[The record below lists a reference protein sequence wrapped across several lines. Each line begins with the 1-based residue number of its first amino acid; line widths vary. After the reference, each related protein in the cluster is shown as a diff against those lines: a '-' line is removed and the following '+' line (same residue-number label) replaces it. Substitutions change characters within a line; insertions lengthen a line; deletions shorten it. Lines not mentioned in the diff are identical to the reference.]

1 MNIAIVGCGFVA
13 DHYAATLVVASSLR
27 LQGLSEIGWGIWGTG
42 VFARDVAANFPM
54 VIGTRLRAVA
64 ARSQVH

>member
-1 MNIAIVGCGFVA
+1 MNIAIVGCGVVA
-13 DHYAATLVVASSLR
+13 DYYAATPVVAPSLR

-54 VIGTRLRAVA
+54 VVGTRLRAVA
-64 ARSQVH
+64 ARSQLH